1 MSELDVCRRLHVFF
15 TYDLGALPLVWHFSS
30 CSVSKVSWTRRGWV
44 QVSSMEMLRW
54 GSCDSREA
62 PPHRINSSVIARDRG
77 PTLTSAHRPTQTGRP
92 LQVSDMSSTQAVTG
106 LLLNKVFL
114 LASVCPWSPFSSPFS
129 SHISA
134 PGVFWYV
141 GHFSLRSHTPWITWM
156 SGHGDHC
163 NPFAPTSGRGNPSV
177 WTRWDHK
184 EEESLSSKN
193 GFSVTYQTG
202 TSQGLCVWAAL
213 LLFYLCTFSFWF

>member
-92 LQVSDMSSTQAVTG
+92 LQVSGMSSTQAVTG
-106 LLLNKVFL
+106 LLLNKVFFFYLPQYVRDHLFVSFLFPHLSSRCFLVCGTL
-114 LASVCPWSPFSSPFS
+114 L
-129 SHISA
+129 SA
-134 PGVFWYV
+134 V
-141 GHFSLRSHTPWITWM
+141 SHTL
-156 SGHGDHC
+156 DHLDEW
-163 NPFAPTSGRGNPSV
+163 SWR
-177 WTRWDHK
+177 
-184 EEESLSSKN
+184 SL
-193 GFSVTYQTG
+193 QP
-202 TSQGLCVWAAL
+202 LCPYVWAGKPL
-213 LLFYLCTFSFWF
+213 SVNTLGS